1 MGVINRILLFIYTI
15 AFAVLSL
22 AIVVLCTGIIPID
35 LVWNNFLYLCGRY
48 ETGVVAFVVFL
59 VSIQLMGVSFSSN
72 KKTKSAHEAILIHGD
87 LGDVSVA
94 VDAVKNLVDKTA
106 RSVRGIRDVKVH
118 VLAEAVK
125 GAVDTNVSTHL
136 VIVIGQETNVT
147 EISDQLQTAIKEN
160 VKNILGL
167 ETLTVTIAVE
177 NITNVALQKQRVM

>member
-22 AIVVLCTGIIPID
+22 AIVVLCTGVIPIE
-35 LVWNNFLYLCGRY
+35 LVWNNFLYLYGRY
-48 ETGVVAFVVFL
+48 ETGVAAFVVFL
-59 VSIQLMGVSFSSN
+59 VSIQLMGISFSSN
-72 KKTKSAHEAILIHGD
+72 KKMKYASEAILIHGD

-106 RSVRGIRDVKVH
+106 RAVRGIRDVKVR
-118 VLAEAVK
+118 VLVEAAK
-125 GAVDTNVSTHL
+125 GAIDTNVSAHL
-136 VIVIGQETNVT
+136 TVVIGQEINVT

-167 ETLTVTIAVE
+167 ETLTVTIAVD